1 MIKRKKKKHAN
12 HLINDKNDFKK
23 KKVKRKWWKKL
34 LSFLIVCCARGVFA
48 VFGFLVYIVSTS
60 GEFDPNKLANQDQTI
75 IYDSESHII
84 AKLGI
89 EKRESVKYNKLP
101 QVLVDAI
108 VATEDS
114 RFFQHNGVDGAR
126 FLKAAFGQALGR
138 SYSGGGS
145 TLTMQVVKNNLT
157 STKKSIIRKFQDIY
171 IAVFFMER
179 KYSNR

>member
-1 MIKRKKKKHAN
+1 MIKRKKKKHVN
-12 HLINDKNDFKK
+12 HLINDKKDFKK

-34 LSFLIVCCARGVFA
+34 LSFLIVCCALGVFA

-101 QVLVDAI
+101 QVLNKRKRNELVPLSDDENDRNNSMDNPNSPKI
-108 VATEDS
+108 
-114 RFFQHNGVDGAR
+114 
-126 FLKAAFGQALGR
+126 LKITKKNMNKDLYL
-138 SYSGGGS
+138 SN
-145 TLTMQVVKNNLT
+145 TMQKSMQMEITNYHDS
-157 STKKSIIRKFQDIY
+157 STKNKLDRTQSMPVIEKL
-171 IAVFFMER
+171 
-179 KYSNR
+179 